1 MLVVVG
7 EEGRLHRPDGPQRR
21 GDVEPTG
28 GLATKSAQ
36 NLPRGLCS
44 AMEGALQPVTLPTVP
59 RATHR

>member
-1 MLVVVG
+1 MVVVVG
-7 EEGRLHRPDGPQRR
+7 EDGRLHRPDGPQRR

-44 AMEGALQPVTLPTVP
+44 AMKGALQPVTLPTVP